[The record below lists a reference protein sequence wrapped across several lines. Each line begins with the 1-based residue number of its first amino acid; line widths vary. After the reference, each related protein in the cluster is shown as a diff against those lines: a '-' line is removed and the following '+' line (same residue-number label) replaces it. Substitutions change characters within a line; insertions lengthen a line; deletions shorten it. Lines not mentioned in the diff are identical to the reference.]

1 MTVDIIIKSQGGDG
15 NATLMLIEKFSPL
28 LKKYAFKLSYE
39 DAYNDLLLD
48 FIELLHNMQIENI
61 HNKSEGSMI
70 SYICTSVHSSYIKKL
85 IEVKRLRNILLY
97 SDLNDNEL
105 YYIEA
110 ISATNDV
117 YQEYEL
123 SFIKKILTKQE
134 LSVISMIY
142 FTGYTVTEIANF
154 YGTSRQAVNQM
165 KNRALKKL
173 RNTFSDKL

>member
-61 HNKSEGSMI
+61 YNKSEGSMV

-110 ISATNDV
+110 ISATNNV

>member
-61 HNKSEGSMI
+61 HNKSEGSMV